1 MKSRMMRAILAASVL
16 LAASAS
22 SAESKQCKSKAE
34 QMVAPGLFPES
45 SARTAARLGWMHLV
59 QAKFGQQ
66 WSNPGFAESVSIACS
81 KAPTGVGG
89 FVYTCIH
96 RARPCRP

>member
-1 MKSRMMRAILAASVL
+1 
-16 LAASAS
+16 
-22 SAESKQCKSKAE
+22 
-34 QMVAPGLFPES
+34 
-45 SARTAARLGWMHLV
+45 MHLV